1 MSFLEQLKKELSDY
15 HLLKHP
21 FYQQWTEG
29 KLSMECLQNY
39 ASQYYHHVSAF
50 PCYISAVHSLCD
62 NQEDRKILL
71 ENLNEEEGFL
81 QGDPHPELWLKFAQ
95 GLGLKKKHVKSA
107 IKGKAIQKVINT
119 FFSSCRSSY
128 AEGLSSVYSYEYQ
141 VPEVA
146 ETKIKGLKEHYNIT
160 DKESLLFFI
169 VHQSADVEHRAAIE
183 KLLEK
188 LPKQEQS
195 SAIRSAVATARSL
208 WNFLTSVQNSSP
220 AAA

>member
-1 MSFLEQLKKELSDY
+1 MNFVKTLRKELSDY

-29 KLSMECLQNY
+29 KLSMESLKNY

-50 PCYISAVHSLCD
+50 PRYISAVHSLCD
-62 NQEDRKILL
+62 EQEDRKILL

-81 QGDPHPELWLKFAQ
+81 QGDPHPKLWLKFAQ
-95 GLGLKKKHVKSA
+95 GLGLKKEQVKSA
-107 IKGKAIQKVINT
+107 TKGKAIQKVINT
-119 FFSSCRSSY
+119 FISKCRSSY

-146 ETKIKGLKEHYNIT
+146 ETKIKGLKEHYNIK
-160 DKESLLFFI
+160 DKQSLLFFT
-169 VHQSADVEHRAAIE
+169 VHQSADIEHRAAIE
-183 KLLEK
+183 QLLEK
-188 LPKQEQS
+188 LPKKEQE

-208 WNFLTSVQNSSP
+208 WDFLTAVQNGS
-220 AAA
+220 ATTA